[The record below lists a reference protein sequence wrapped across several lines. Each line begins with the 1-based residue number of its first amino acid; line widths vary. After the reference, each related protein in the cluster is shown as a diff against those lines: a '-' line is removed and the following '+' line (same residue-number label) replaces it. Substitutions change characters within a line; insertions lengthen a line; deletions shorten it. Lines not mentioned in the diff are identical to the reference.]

1 MNWPA
6 SPVGI
11 GPMLRKF
18 KDHSGQTPR
27 RSVRV
32 KGVRSKQ
39 LFSLLHPP
47 RELMIPKL
55 SSSGESQDDAEPH
68 SSTVHLFVSLC
79 HSIKRILLD
88 HRMDA
93 AQRTKF
99 QGVLRIP
106 RCARIPTCD

>member
-18 KDHSGQTPR
+18 KNPFRPNTTKIGPSKR
-27 RSVRV
+27 RAIKTAIFTST
-32 KGVRSKQ
+32 S
-39 LFSLLHPP
+39 P
-47 RELMIPKL
+47 RELMIRKL

-68 SSTVHLFVSLC
+68 SSTVHLFVSLRDL
-79 HSIKRILLD
+79 IKRILLD

-93 AQRTKF
+93 AQRT
-99 QGVLRIP
+99 P
-106 RCARIPTCD
+106 RRHGS